1 MSLPEIIIL
10 SFVEIIGDFGYKEFA
25 NNGGLI
31 PFMIGTIGYIGV
43 VIMLIVSLQNSTIL
57 MVNGA
62 WDGVSGLMESIVAYI
77 FLGER
82 FEHQFQYVGLILISI
97 GLYLLKIPMKK
108 LKQFKLPDFHW
119 GSKS

>member
-1 MSLPEIIIL
+1 MSLPEILIL
-10 SFVEIIGDFGYKEFA
+10 SVVEIIGDFGYKEFA

-43 VIMLIVSLQNSTIL
+43 VIMLIVALQNSTII